1 MEIKKIFRRY
11 KLTTR
16 SGANLENAI
25 VELMNELQSISN
37 AESETHLF
45 TEQKPFQN
53 YHTKLMNTMMIHLKI
68 WQMKPGIFK
77 TINHDTIHFKTIHH
91 LAFRVDVLQ

>member
-37 AESETHLF
+37 AEIRNAFIHGAKTVSELPYQID
-45 TEQKPFQN
+45 E
-53 YHTKLMNTMMIHLKI
+53 
-68 WQMKPGIFK
+68 
-77 TINHDTIHFKTIHH
+77 HDDDSFEN
-91 LAFRVDVLQ
+91 LADETGYI